1 MKIKTLF
8 IINAVIAIVYGIC
21 FVLIPSRVLLMYG
34 LVSGPAEA
42 LLGQFFGVAL
52 IGIGFITW
60 FARNVADAN
69 ALGAIVLA
77 LLISDIIGVIVSLI
91 GTVTGVMNAF
101 GWSAVIIY
109 LFLAIGF
116 TYFRFKKPTN
126 A

>member
-1 MKIKTLF
+1 MKLKTLF

-21 FVLIPSRVLLMYG
+21 FVLVPSRVLLIYG
-34 LVSGPAEA
+34 LVAGPAET

-52 IGIGFITW
+52 IGIGLITW
-60 FARNVADAN
+60 LARNVTDAN

-91 GTVTGVMNAF
+91 GTVTGVMNVF

-109 LFLAIGF
+109 LFFTIGF
-116 TYFRFKKPTN
+116 TYFRFRKPTT

>member
-1 MKIKTLF
+1 MKLKTLF

-21 FVLIPSRVLLMYG
+21 FALVPSRVLLIYG
-34 LVSGPAEA
+34 LVAGPAET

-52 IGIGFITW
+52 IGIGLITW
-60 FARNVADAN
+60 LARNVTDAN

-91 GTVTGVMNAF
+91 GTVTGVMNVF

-109 LFLAIGF
+109 LFFTIGF
-116 TYFRFKKPTN
+116 TYFRFRKPTT